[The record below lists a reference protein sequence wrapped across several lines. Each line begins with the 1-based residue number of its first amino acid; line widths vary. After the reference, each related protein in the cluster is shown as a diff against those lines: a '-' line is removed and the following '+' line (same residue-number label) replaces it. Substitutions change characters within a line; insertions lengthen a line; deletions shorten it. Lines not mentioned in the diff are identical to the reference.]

1 MIKKIETN
9 EINVNNLL
17 RALPNG
23 FEIMRK
29 IAHMNLYDQYLIY
42 KYLIGQL
49 ILDKNIWLFI
59 VINKVGK
66 IDNVN
71 RIYNMEIIVGEK
83 NYNIEYKEVG
93 VRFQFDLWKTNW
105 YSRLQNELEREI
117 QLYKKMR
124 FFEMHFAYVGHF
136 IILSCKKKVK
146 NYMKNLNQDAYTKL
160 K

>member
-71 RIYNMEIIVGEK
+71 RIYNMEIIAGEK

-117 QLYKKMR
+117 KLYKKN
-124 FFEMHFAYVGHF
+124 EV
-136 IILSCKKKVK
+136 LW
-146 NYMKNLNQDAYTKL
+146 DAFCLCWAFYHTFLQKEGEKL
-160 K
+160 YEKFKSRCIY